1 MLKVD
6 MEREYLTD
14 AIYIEEGKY
23 NFREPAKVTANL
35 NFKTKKNENR
45 NNTSSLSRAREESIQ
60 SGHDIPIDTPF

>member
-6 MEREYLTD
+6 MEREYMTD
-14 AIYIEEGKY
+14 MIYLGEDRHLY
-23 NFREPAKVTANL
+23 REPAKVTVKL

-45 NNTSSLSRAREESIQ
+45 NNTSSLPRASEESVQ